1 MDVTVKG
8 PSTDAIRS
16 TVTKVENKMKS
27 IKGVADVNSDLSQTY
42 DRYEIK
48 VDQNKATDKGISA
61 AQLALNLNENLPE
74 KQLQLLKK
82 MVII

>member
-1 MDVTVKG
+1 M
-8 PSTDAIRS
+8 
-16 TVTKVENKMKS
+16 S
-27 IKGVADVNSDLSQTY
+27 IQIYHKY
-42 DRYEIK
+42 DQYEIK

>member
-1 MDVTVKG
+1 MSIQIYHK
-8 PSTDAIRS
+8 PMI
-16 TVTKVENKMKS
+16 NMKS
-27 IKGVADVNSDLSQTY
+27 
-42 DRYEIK
+42 K